1 MDGTPDAWHPF
12 ACSSVRRRMV
22 TTRHDRGMELLCR
35 FARSCSVLAS
45 LEPKDFKSLVP
56 DGEFFFSG
64 FSALGD
70 LSGVHPTAPSPLHAS
85 PQPGKAAER
94 RAAAKDAKYASHAES
109 VGSSFSAFVVDS
121 FGCMH
126 KHFTKFLDRIEEE
139 ASLAPF
145 LASPGRL
152 SREDFLSLFA
162 GQWQSDNARIVLQW
176 LRMCRKRMHGSLLH

>member
-22 TTRHDRGMELLCR
+22 TTRHDRLCR
-35 FARSCSVLAS
+35 FARSCSVIAS

-70 LSGVHPTAPSPLHAS
+70 LSGVHPTAPSHLQAS

-94 RAAAKDAKYASHAES
+94 RAAAKNAKYATHAES

-126 KHFTKFLDRIEEE
+126 KDFIKFLDRIEEE

-162 GQWQSDNARIVLQW
+162 ALWQSDNARVSQTHSQLCAA
-176 LRMCRKRMHGSLLH
+176 LALM